1 MRWVFGLAMAGGL
14 ALLPTTAANAQDL
27 NAFGTYPAGITTGS
41 SYGFYPGGYGQT
53 YVGYPARRGGYYVAP
68 RVRYYSSGF
77 YGGTPGTVTYGNGI
91 DYSTGSAY
99 PYGYTPRYTTGA
111 YVSPVPST
119 VYYRRGLFG
128 RRYYR

>member
-14 ALLPTTAANAQDL
+14 ALFSATDANAQDL

-53 YVGYPARRGGYYVAP
+53 YVAYPSRRGGYYVAP
-68 RVRYYSSGF
+68 RVSYYSSGF
-77 YGGTPGTVTYGNGI
+77 YGGTPGTATYSNGV
-91 DYSTGSAY
+91 DYSAGSAY
-99 PYGYTPRYTTGA
+99 PYGYTPRYGTVPYT
-111 YVSPVPST
+111 STNPST

-128 RRYYR
+128 RRSYR